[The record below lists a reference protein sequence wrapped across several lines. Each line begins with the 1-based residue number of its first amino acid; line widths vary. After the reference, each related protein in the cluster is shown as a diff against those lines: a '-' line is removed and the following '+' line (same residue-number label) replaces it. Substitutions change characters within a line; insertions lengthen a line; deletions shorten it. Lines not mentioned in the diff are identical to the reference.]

1 MRIEQDIKDKD
12 LAPARHLLIVD
23 DEEDMLHGLRR
34 MVGREFGDLRISVES
49 SARQAL
55 RLIGAETV
63 NLVLLDIKMPEMS
76 GLKLLREMLKSDPGL
91 TVVMITGYGTVDMA
105 VEAMKGG
112 AFDFLTKP
120 FVKEGLF
127 RVIHNGLAHND
138 LIRENYQLRQQVADG
153 EPLVEFVGDSAP
165 MRRMYNAIR
174 TAAGSDYT
182 VLVRGESGT
191 GKELVMS
198 AIHRLSKRGHRPLV
212 MVNCPAIPDHLLE
225 NELFGH
231 QRGAFTGA
239 EKDQPGLFAQ
249 ADKSTLCL
257 DEIGDISTAVQAK
270 LLRVLQEHEI
280 RPLGASH
287 SKAVDVRIIAA
298 TNQNLE
304 KRIKEGGFR
313 NDLFYRLNVVSIRTP
328 ALNEIRD
335 DIPRL
340 ADYFTHTVCHE
351 LGISAKRLAV
361 ETVEML
367 MNRPWPGNVRELQN
381 MIRTAVLF
389 CPDDIIAPQYLRA
402 EVLADAQEEGTA
414 DSSGLLP
421 YKAAKER
428 NTLNFTTSYIHRL
441 LKETEGNVSRA
452 ARKSGLTRAA
462 LQKIIRRYN
471 LDPADYRSAA
481 LKLPHQ

>member
-1 MRIEQDIKDKD
+1 
-12 LAPARHLLIVD
+12 
-23 DEEDMLHGLRR
+23 MLHGLRR

-49 SARQAL
+49 SARRAL
-55 RLIGAETV
+55 RIIGAEAV

-76 GLKLLREMLKSDPGL
+76 GLKLLREMLNLDPGL

-120 FVKEGLF
+120 FVREGLF

-138 LIRENYQLRQQVADG
+138 LIRENYQLRQQVDG
-153 EPLVEFVGDSAP
+153 EPLTEFMGDSPP
-165 MRRMYNAIR
+165 MRRLYNAIR

-191 GKELVMS
+191 GKELVMQ

-225 NELFGH
+225 SELFGH

-249 ADKSTLCL
+249 ADKSTICL

-270 LLRVLQEHEI
+270 LLRALQEHEI

-287 SKAVDVRIIAA
+287 SRAVDVRIIAA

-304 KRIKEGGFR
+304 KRIKEGAFR
-313 NDLFYRLNVVSIRTP
+313 NDLFYRLNVISIRTP

-335 DIPRL
+335 DIPQL
-340 ADYFTHTVCHE
+340 ADYFTHNVCHE

-361 ETVEML
+361 ETIEML
-367 MNRPWPGNVRELQN
+367 MNRSWPGNVRELQN
-381 MIRTAVLF
+381 VIRTAVLF
-389 CPDDIIAPQYLRA
+389 YPDDIIRPQHFTA
-402 EVLADAQEEGTA
+402 ETMADAQEKGAA
-414 DSSGLLP
+414 DSSGFLP
-421 YKAAKER
+421 YKVAKER
-428 NTLNFTTSYIHRL
+428 NALNFTTSYVHRL
-441 LKETEGNVSRA
+441 LKETGGNVSRA

-462 LQKIIRRYN
+462 LQKIIRRYD

-481 LKLPHQ
+481 LKSPHQ

>member
-1 MRIEQDIKDKD
+1 
-12 LAPARHLLIVD
+12 
-23 DEEDMLHGLRR
+23 MLQGLRR
-34 MVGREFGDLRISVES
+34 MVGREFSDLRISVES

-55 RLIGAETV
+55 RIIGAEAV

-76 GLKLLREMLKSDPGL
+76 GLKLLREMLNLDPGL

-138 LIRENYQLRQQVADG
+138 LIRENYQLRQQVAEG
-153 EPLVEFVGDSAP
+153 EPLSEFVGDSVP
-165 MRRMYNAIR
+165 MRRLYNAIR
-174 TAAGSDYT
+174 TAAESDFT

-191 GKELVMS
+191 GKELVML
-198 AIHRLSKRGHRPLV
+198 AIHRLSKRGTKPLV

-225 NELFGH
+225 SELFGH

-280 RPLGASH
+280 RPLGASL
-287 SKAVDVRIIAA
+287 SRALDVRIIAA

-304 KRIKEGGFR
+304 KRIKAGEFR
-313 NDLFYRLNVVSIRTP
+313 NDLFYRLNVVMIRTP
-328 ALNEIRD
+328 SLNEIRE
-335 DIPRL
+335 DIPLL
-340 ADYFTHTVCHE
+340 ADYFTHNVCRE
-351 LGISAKRLAV
+351 LGIPVKRMAV
-361 ETVEML
+361 ETVERL
-367 MNRPWPGNVRELQN
+367 MVMPWPGNVRELQN

-389 CPDDIIAPQYLRA
+389 CPDDIIRPQHLTA
-402 EVLADAQEEGTA
+402 ETTAYTHETTA

-421 YKAAKER
+421 YKVAKER
-428 NTLNFTTSYIHRL
+428 NALNFTTSYVHRL
-441 LKETEGNVSRA
+441 LRETGGNVSGA